1 MMNWFRRV
9 ISSIIN
15 TFRKLGRTDRDTAQL
30 LDRYHL
36 YLRSRV
42 GKVRILGE
50 QMDRD
55 LQQVFVDL
63 IVQQGTVEY
72 SDLLAMM
79 DTGMR
84 RRLNPFSFNEID
96 SVESPQRLGRKLSPK
111 DLLRKNSKAIITGA
125 PGGGKTTLLKYL
137 ALESIRTH
145 DILVVWI
152 ELKALTKDLFRRA
165 ESIAAEEGNL
175 ILEELWLAYLTP
187 QLSLTADE
195 QKYLRDHWTKK
206 IASGELLVLM
216 DGFDELQDEDL
227 ESCVNKCINQFAS
240 ALHNNTLLVTTR
252 PYAQSKLGAEGFE
265 ELQIEPLND
274 TQITAF
280 LNSYYPNDPAVTRLL
295 NAVHERSVLRD
306 LLNVP
311 LLLGII
317 LRLCRDDKFIADR
330 LKLYDLI
337 ISDLVRDLDRSKS
350 VQRQFK
356 IPDGRLRVEF
366 LKDLA
371 FEQLLIDPL
380 ETNPH
385 NNRLVFTYDTLRQK
399 AESFLMRQ
407 RLSHN
412 ARELADDALATP
424 LLRELSPDLFGFT
437 QLTLQEYLA
446 AQALGA
452 FYGRNEIDGLRVFC
466 AAYYDSTVLE
476 MEVLPMMLG
485 ASSKT
490 EAIYQEL
497 ENWPDSFT
505 LANLRLRVKGL
516 GYGAKIP
523 EDQRSKLLD
532 QIWQILVKPSNDEQA
547 YSRLILNNLSGLPDQ
562 ARRYLEGKT
571 IPFLNET
578 RGFSNLRAVEA
589 LTVLGGKE
597 SFDPIV
603 NVLKRRRSDG
613 MLIAGSF
620 SGLNETFLHYASRAL
635 IKIDSDR
642 AVEVLSRARTR
653 YSYGDL
659 DRLLKQAGTEESF
672 RAIVLRQKTHMNIDW
687 YTSKAV
693 DEILKQSEESSIV
706 KELIEALANTRAEIR
721 RFAVDSLG
729 IIGSEEAVVPI
740 AERLSDSD
748 FAVRWK
754 AATALEYI
762 GSTRAVEP
770 LIQALTD
777 EADTVRW
784 CAARALGQIRSVE
797 AVDALIQRLSDP
809 DAEVQYH
816 AASALGWIASEN
828 AAQPLL
834 TLLTS
839 GTSPK
844 PRSAAAYAFY
854 RIRNDRASDVLISCL
869 ADPNIEVRAGAA
881 FALGGQQTVKAITP
895 LTVLLQDPAE
905 DVRANAVF
913 SLGRIRDEKAV
924 PFLIFIFRNDQN
936 PRVRENVIRALGQIG
951 SENVVEPLV
960 LAASSLFD
968 SDRAV
973 EALAQ
978 VKPSTLAGALPR
990 LLKHAEKRVQQKAL
1004 ETITYYCDRPDL
1016 LNDVTALQ
1024 DSDAET
1030 EIRVE
1035 AKRAADQMLRKLEL
1049 LSRDYF
1055 GPSTPIALDNE
1066 SREGIL
1072 VGEVMRIVSEAG
1084 HLYREVLQHDWGID
1098 GEIEF
1103 KNERGQASGQ
1113 RVYLQLKSG
1122 DSYLYKRKS
1131 DGKEIFNIP
1140 SSRHAS
1146 YWQSQA
1152 YPVMLVIRAHGQT
1165 RFMNV
1170 TEYLKARGGNV
1181 TQIEFQGE
1189 AFNPEAIQRMSV
1201 KFLTEIRN
1209 FETGAA

>member
-15 TFRKLGRTDRDTAQL
+15 TLRRLGRTDRDTANL
-30 LDRYHL
+30 LDRYHV
-36 YLRSRV
+36 YLRSRIS
-42 GKVRILGE
+42 KVRILGE

-55 LQQVFVDL
+55 LEQVFVDL
-63 IVQQGTVEY
+63 IVVQQGTVEY
-72 SDLLAMM
+72 SDLIAMM

-84 RRLNPFSFNEID
+84 RRLNPFSFNEIAA
-96 SVESPQRLGRKLSPK
+96 SAESPQHLGRKLSPK
-111 DLLRKNSKAIITGA
+111 DLLRKNIKAIITGA

-137 ALESIRTH
+137 ALESLATH
-145 DILVVWI
+145 NTLVVWF
-152 ELKALTKDLFRRA
+152 ELKALTKGLFERA
-165 ESIAAEEGNL
+165 EPIAAETGNL

-187 QLSLTADE
+187 QLSLTANE
-195 QKYLRDHWTKK
+195 QNHLRDHWAKK
-206 IASGELLVLM
+206 LVSGELLVLM

-227 ESCVNKCINQFAS
+227 ESSLNKCINQFVS
-240 ALHNNTLLVTTR
+240 ALHNNTLLVATR
-252 PYAQSKLGAEGFE
+252 AYAQRKLGAEGFE

-274 TQITAF
+274 FQVAGF

-295 NAVHERSVLRD
+295 NAVHERFVLRD

-317 LRLCRDDKFIADR
+317 LRLCRENKFIDDR
-330 LKLYDLI
+330 LKLYELI

-356 IPDGRLRVEF
+356 IPDERLRVEF

-385 NNRLVFTYDTLRQK
+385 NNRLVFTYDALRRR

-412 ARELADDALATP
+412 DRELADDALATP

-446 AQALGA
+446 AQALA
-452 FYGRNEIDGLRVFC
+452 ALYGRNEIDGLRVFC
-466 AAYYDSTVLE
+466 EAYYDSTVLE

-485 ASSKT
+485 ASSGA

-497 ENWPDSFT
+497 ENWSDSFT

-516 GYGAKIP
+516 GYGAKIS
-523 EDQRSKLLD
+523 EDQHTKLLD
-532 QIWQILVKPSNDEQA
+532 RIWQVLVKPSNDEQA
-547 YSRLILNNLSGLPDQ
+547 YSRLILNSLSALPDQ
-562 ARRYLEGKT
+562 ARHYLEGKT

-597 SFDPIV
+597 SFDPLV
-603 NVLKRRRSDG
+603 NALKSRRSDG

-672 RAIVLRQKTHMNIDW
+672 RAIVLRQKTPTNIDW
-687 YTSKAV
+687 YTSKEV

-706 KELIEALANTRAEIR
+706 KELIKALANTRAEIR

-729 IIGSEEAVVPI
+729 IIGSEEAVAPI

-762 GSTRAVEP
+762 GSAKAVGP

-784 CAARALGQIRSVE
+784 CAASALGQIRSVE

-809 DAEVQYH
+809 DAEVQAH
-816 AASALGWIASEN
+816 AASALGWIASED
-828 AAQPLL
+828 AATPLL

-839 GTSPK
+839 GASPK
-844 PRSAAAYAFY
+844 ARSAAAYAFY
-854 RIRNDRASDVLISCL
+854 RIRNDRAVEVLISCL
-869 ADPNIEVRAGAA
+869 ADPNVEVRAGAA
-881 FALGGQQTVKAITP
+881 LALGGQQAAKASKP
-895 LTVLLQDPAE
+895 LIVLLHDPAE
-905 DVRANAVF
+905 DVRANAAF
-913 SLGRIRDEKAV
+913 ALGRIRDEKAV
-924 PFLIFIFRNDQN
+924 PFLVFIFRNDQH

-960 LAASSLFD
+960 LIASSLFD

-978 VKPSTLAGALPR
+978 VKPSTFAMALPR
-990 LLKHAEKRVQQKAL
+990 LLKHAEKRVRRKAL
-1004 ETITYYCDRPDL
+1004 ETITYYCDGTDL
-1016 LNDVTALQ
+1016 LSDFTALHQ
-1024 DSDAET
+1024 TDAET
-1030 EIRVE
+1030 EVRVE

-1055 GPSTPIALDNE
+1055 GPSIPALLDNE

-1072 VGEVMRIVSEAG
+1072 VGEVIRIVSEAG
-1084 HLYREVLQHDWGID
+1084 HIYREVLRHDWGID

-1131 DGKEIFNIP
+1131 DGKEIFNIQN
-1140 SSRHAS
+1140 SRHVS

-1152 YPVMLVIRAHGQT
+1152 YPVLLVIRAHGQT
-1165 RFMNV
+1165 RFINV

-1181 TQIEFQGE
+1181 TQVEFQGE
-1189 AFNPEAIQRMSV
+1189 AFNSEAIQRMSV
-1201 KFLTEIRN
+1201 KFLSNLGTK
-1209 FETGAA
+1209 F

>member
-1 MMNWFRRV
+1 MASWFRTV

-15 TFRKLGRTDRDTAQL
+15 KLKQLTTTDRDSANL

-36 YLRSRV
+36 YLRSRIS
-42 GKVRILGE
+42 KVRILGE
-50 QMDRD
+50 QMDRE
-55 LQQVFVDL
+55 LEQVFVDL
-63 IVQQGTVEY
+63 IVVQQGTVEY
-72 SDLLAMM
+72 SDLIAMM

-84 RRLNPFSFNEID
+84 RRLNPFAYNEIGA
-96 SVESPQRLGRKLSPK
+96 SAESPQPLARKLSPK
-111 DLLRKNSKAIITGA
+111 DLLRKNVKAIITGA
-125 PGGGKTTLLKYL
+125 PGGGKTTLFKYL
-137 ALESIRTH
+137 ALESLATH
-145 DILVVWI
+145 NTLVVWF
-152 ELKALTKDLFRRA
+152 ELKALTKGLFERA
-165 ESIAAEEGNL
+165 ESIAAEAGTL
-175 ILEELWLAYLTP
+175 ILEELWLAYLIP

-195 QKYLRDHWTKK
+195 QNYLRDHWAKK
-206 IASGELLVLM
+206 LASGELLVLM

-227 ESCVNKCINQFAS
+227 ESSLNKCINQFVS

-252 PYAQSKLGAEGFE
+252 PYAQRKLGAEGFE

-274 TQITAF
+274 TQVAAF

-295 NAVHERSVLRD
+295 KAVHERFVLRD

-317 LRLCRDDKFIADR
+317 LRLCRENKFIDDR
-330 LKLYDLI
+330 LKLYELI

-350 VQRQFK
+350 VQRQFR
-356 IPDGRLRVEF
+356 IPDERLRIEF
-366 LKDLA
+366 LRDLA

-407 RLSHN
+407 HLSHN
-412 ARELADDALATP
+412 AREFADDALATP

-437 QLTLQEYLA
+437 QLTLQEYLGAQTLA
-446 AQALGA
+446 AV
-452 FYGRNEIDGLRVFC
+452 YDRNEIDGLRVFC

-485 ASSKT
+485 ASSKA
-490 EAIYQEL
+490 EVIYQEL

-516 GYGAKIP
+516 EYGAKIS
-523 EDQRSKLLD
+523 EDQRTKLLD
-532 QIWQILVKPSNDEQA
+532 RIWQILVNPSNDEQA

-562 ARRYLEGKT
+562 ARHYLERKT
-571 IPFLNET
+571 IPLLNET
-578 RGFSNLRAVEA
+578 RGFGNLRAVEA

-603 NVLKRRRSDG
+603 KALKPQRSNG

-620 SGLNETFLHYASRAL
+620 SGLDDTFLHYASRAL
-635 IKIDSDR
+635 IKIDSHR

-659 DRLLKQAGTEESF
+659 DRLLKQVGTEESF
-672 RAIVLRQKTHMNIDW
+672 RAIVHRQKTRTNIDW

-693 DEILKQSEESSIV
+693 DEILKKSEESSVV

-729 IIGSEEAVVPI
+729 IIGSEEAVAPI
-740 AERLSDSD
+740 AERLTDSD

-754 AATALEYI
+754 AATALQYI
-762 GSTRAVEP
+762 GSSKAVGP

-777 EADTVRW
+777 EAGDVRW
-784 CAARALGQIRSVE
+784 HAASALGQIRSLDS
-797 AVDALIQRLSDP
+797 VDALIPRLSDP

-816 AASALGWIASEN
+816 SASALGWIASQD

-834 TLLTS
+834 TLLTN

-844 PRSAAAYAFY
+844 ARSAAAYAFY
-854 RIRNDRASDVLISCL
+854 RIRNDQAVDVLIGCL
-869 ADPNIEVRAGAA
+869 ADPNHEVRAGAA
-881 FALGGQQTVKAITP
+881 FALGGQQAAKATKP
-895 LTVLLQDPAE
+895 LIVLLQDPAE
-905 DVRANAVF
+905 DVRANATF
-913 SLGRIRDEKAV
+913 ALGRIRDEKAV
-924 PFLIFIFRNDQN
+924 PFLIFIFRNDQH
-936 PRVRENVIRALGQIG
+936 PRVRENVIRALGQVG

-960 LAASSLFD
+960 LTASSLFD
-968 SDRAV
+968 ADRAV

-978 VKPSTLAGALPR
+978 VKPSTLTMALPR
-990 LLKHAEKRVQQKAL
+990 LLKHAEKRVRRKAL
-1004 ETITYYCDRPDL
+1004 ETITYYCDSPDL
-1016 LNDVTALQ
+1016 LSDFTALHDT
-1024 DSDAET
+1024 DSET

-1055 GPSTPIALDNE
+1055 GPSSPVALDNE

-1084 HLYREVLQHDWGID
+1084 HIYREVFQHDWGID

-1103 KNERGQASGQ
+1103 KNERREASGQ

-1122 DSYLYKRKS
+1122 DSYLYKRKT
-1131 DGKEIFNIP
+1131 DGKEIFNIKN
-1140 SSRHAS
+1140 SRHTS

-1152 YPVMLVIRAHGQT
+1152 YPVLLVIRAHGQT

-1181 TQIEFQGE
+1181 TQVEFQGE
-1189 AFNPEAIQRMSV
+1189 AFNTEAIRRMSV
-1201 KFLTEIRN
+1201 KILSNRQPKF
-1209 FETGAA
+1209 